1 MKINKIIG
9 KTINEFATERNDLPD
24 YFGITYGWPR
34 KRVNGQFIAKK
45 YNAIAEIVR
54 ETKAT
59 VKVLDNGIFIYYS
72 NGEIK
77 IDRDLLTDTFLL
89 PLITNIN

>member
-1 MKINKIIG
+1 MKNKIIG
-9 KTINEFATERNDLPD
+9 KVINQFAAERNDLPD
-24 YFGITYGWPR
+24 YFGMTYSYPR
-34 KRVNGQFIAKK
+34 QKVNGQFIAKK
-45 YNAIAEIVR
+45 YTAIAEIVQ